1 MERHLLTTEELDAF
15 SKELPAWSVSSDSLG
30 RTYRFVDFVHAFA
43 FMSAV
48 AMHCERLNHHVEW
61 SNVYEVV
68 EVRLTTHDRGGV
80 TSLDTTLALLMED
93 LAND

>member
-1 MERHLLTTEELDAF
+1 
-15 SKELPAWSVSSDSLG
+15 
-30 RTYRFVDFVHAFA
+30 
-43 FMSAV
+43 MSAV